1 MAGSAEEAARLKPIA
16 RRLREHVI
24 RMIAAAGSGHPG
36 GSLSAAEIVTV
47 LFFHTLRRRTGDPT
61 WPERDRF
68 VISKGHGVPILYAAL
83 AEAGELPVAELE
95 TLRKLGSRL
104 QGHPDRVALPWVE
117 AATGSLGQGLSLALG
132 MALASRLDGNRYRV
146 FCLLGDGETQSG
158 QVWEAAMAAGKYKP
172 EKLVVVLDY
181 NKVQLD
187 GPIKEIMDPEPLAEK
202 WRSFNWNVRTI
213 ADGND
218 LGQVIEALDEAGRGG
233 GPWLLLAHTV
243 KGKGV
248 SFMEG
253 KWAWHGKAPTAEE
266 AARALEEIS
275 RHGCG
280 HPRRLRPRART
291 PGGYQR
297 PHRRA
302 GRRPRQLDQHQG
314 LRRQVPRA
322 LLPARHRRGEHG
334 RRGGRAR
341 AGGEDPL
348 RGELRLLSRRALRAD
363 PRLGRL
369 QPRQRAAG
377 RDPRRRRHRRGRL
390 QPDEPRGPGPHAL
403 AAEHARPPAGGRGRD
418 RGRGRVPGPARG
430 ARVPAAH
437 APEGGRRLARGL
449 SVRVRQGGRP
459 ARGTGPRDRRLG
471 CGRRARAGRGRAAR
485 EGGPA
490 GRARERP
497 HAEAARCHG
506 ARGVGRPHGR
516 APDRRGP
523 RHRGRP
529 RERRVRGALRDRDP
543 GPPARRPRVRRVGIG
558 RGAVR
563 EARARRC
570 GHRGGRAPFPR
581 RRAGCARTTSGGA
594 KGSHRLRV
602 PAYHP
607 CTAAASGGAASR
619 PFGGERVFLASGL
632 LD

>member
-1 MAGSAEEAARLKPIA
+1 MTAGTAEEVARLRPIV

-202 WRSFNWNVRTI
+202 WRSFNWHVRVI

-218 LGQVIEALDEAGRGG
+218 LAQVIEALDEAGRGG
-233 GPWLLLAHTV
+233 GPWLLIAHTV

-253 KWAWHGKAPTAEE
+253 KSAWHGKAPTAEE
-266 AARALEEIS
+266 AARALEEIA
-275 RHGCG
+275 RHG
-280 HPRRLRPRART
+280 
-291 PGGYQR
+291 
-297 PHRRA
+297 
-302 GRRPRQLDQHQG
+302 
-314 LRRQVPRA
+314 
-322 LLPARHRRGEHG
+322 
-334 RRGGRAR
+334 
-341 AGGEDPL
+341 
-348 RGELRLLSRRALRAD
+348 
-363 PRLGRL
+363 
-369 QPRQRAAG
+369 
-377 RDPRRRRHRRGRL
+377 
-390 QPDEPRGPGPHAL
+390 
-403 AAEHARPPAGGRGRD
+403 
-418 RGRGRVPGPARG
+418 
-430 ARVPAAH
+430 
-437 APEGGRRLARGL
+437 
-449 SVRVRQGGRP
+449 
-459 ARGTGPRDRRLG
+459 
-471 CGRRARAGRGRAAR
+471 
-485 EGGPA
+485 
-490 GRARERP
+490 
-497 HAEAARCHG
+497 
-506 ARGVGRPHGR
+506 
-516 APDRRGP
+516 
-523 RHRGRP
+523 
-529 RERRVRGALRDRDP
+529 
-543 GPPARRPRVRRVGIG
+543 
-558 RGAVR
+558 
-563 EARARRC
+563 
-570 GHRGGRAPFPR
+570 
-581 RRAGCARTTSGGA
+581 
-594 KGSHRLRV
+594 
-602 PAYHP
+602 
-607 CTAAASGGAASR
+607 
-619 PFGGERVFLASGL
+619 
-632 LD
+632 